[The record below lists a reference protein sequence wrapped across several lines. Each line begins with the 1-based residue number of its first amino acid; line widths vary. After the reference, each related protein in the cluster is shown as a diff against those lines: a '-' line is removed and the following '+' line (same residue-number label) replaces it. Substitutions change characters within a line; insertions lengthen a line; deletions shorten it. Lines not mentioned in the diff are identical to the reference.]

1 MSQYKYPDFTSQP
14 RLFEFYIVMQTHGII
29 RAAKRRFSLFNLL
42 SPAGSPQQAHYSLI
56 TFRGKKVDFV
66 GLATETVEF
75 LDVELLSNDCF
86 PSKSDKDDGLLARAG
101 GYYARL
107 TP

>member
-1 MSQYKYPDFTSQP
+1 
-14 RLFEFYIVMQTHGII
+14 MQTYGII

-42 SPAGSPQQAHYSLI
+42 SPAGSPQQAHYSLS
-56 TFRGKKVDFV
+56 TYRGKKVDFV

-75 LDVELLSNDCF
+75 LEVELRTNDGF
-86 PSKSDKDDGLLARAG
+86 PAKSDKDDGLLARAG
-101 GYYARL
+101 VYYARL